1 MKYSPELATD
11 YSQKREQF
19 NETDKV
25 LVDALESVG
34 VQDKEIVDLG
44 CGDGRHARLIKE
56 MGAAHVTG
64 VDVNE
69 KMIELA
75 KEKSVENPE
84 VTFFVADG
92 RNLPVEDSSTDIV
105 VSNFVIHYFPDAK
118 EVFSEISR
126 VLKEDGNFIGTFNIT
141 DVEEGFE
148 HLYNQQMPI
157 RLGQGEESIVVQ
169 NLIKSRQEIEAAIE
183 EAGFV
188 IKEEKELDHPN
199 ATIDDSFADKS
210 RIQKHAVIMV
220 LQKTSDTSPSQ
231 PQSAS

>member
-1 MKYSPELATD
+1 MIEFMKYSPELARD

-25 LVDALESVG
+25 LVGALESVG
-34 VQDKEIVDLG
+34 IQDKEIIDLG

-69 KMIELA
+69 KMIDLA
-75 KEKSVENPE
+75 KEKNAGNPD

-92 RNLPVEDSSTDIV
+92 RSLPVADKSTDIV
-105 VSNFVIHYFPDAK
+105 VSNFVVHYFPNAK
-118 EVFSEISR
+118 EIFGEISR
-126 VLKEDGNFIGTFNIT
+126 ILKDEGYFIGTFNIT

-148 HLYNQQMPI
+148 HLHNQPMPI
-157 RLGQGEESIVVQ
+157 RLGQGEGSIVVQ
-169 NLIKSRQEIEAAIE
+169 NLIKSRQEIETAIE
-183 EAGFV
+183 EAGFT

-199 ATIDDSFADKS
+199 ATVDDSFADKS
-210 RIQKHAVIMV
+210 RIQKHAVMMV
-220 LQKTSDTSPSQ
+220 LQKTT
-231 PQSAS
+231 

>member
-25 LVDALESVG
+25 LVGALESVG

-56 MGAAHVTG
+56 MGAAHVVG

-75 KEKSVENPE
+75 KEKSAENPD

-92 RNLPVEDSSTDIV
+92 RNLPAEDSSTDIV
-105 VSNFVIHYFPDAK
+105 VSNFVVHYFPDAK
-118 EVFSEISR
+118 EIFGEIGR
-126 VLKEDGNFIGTFNIT
+126 VLKDEGYFIGTFNIT

-148 HLYNQQMPI
+148 HLHNQPMPI
-157 RLGQGEESIVVQ
+157 RLGQGEGSIVVQ
-169 NLIKSRQEIEAAIE
+169 NLIKSRQEIEAAIVE
-183 EAGFV
+183 SGFT
-188 IKEEKELDHPN
+188 IKEEQELDHPN
-199 ATIDDSFADKS
+199 STIDDSYPDKS
-210 RIQKHAVIMV
+210 RLQKHAVMMV
-220 LQKTSDTSPSQ
+220 LQKAAKQ
-231 PQSAS
+231 

>member
-25 LVDALESVG
+25 LEGALESIG

-69 KMIELA
+69 KMIEIA
-75 KEKSVENPE
+75 KEKSAENPD
-84 VTFFVADG
+84 VTFLVADG
-92 RNLPVEDSSTDIV
+92 RNLPVESNSIDIV
-105 VSNFVIHYFPDAK
+105 VSNFVVHYFPDAK
-118 EVFSEISR
+118 EIFNEISR
-126 VLKEDGNFIGTFNIT
+126 VLRDRGYFIGTYNIT
-141 DVEEGFE
+141 DVKKGFE

-157 RLGQGEESIVVQ
+157 RLGQGESSIVVQ
-169 NLIKSRQEIEAAIE
+169 NLIKSRHEIETAIA
-183 EAGFV
+183 EAGFT
-188 IKEEKELDHPN
+188 IIEEQELDHPN
-199 ATIDDSFADKS
+199 ATIDDSFTDKS
-210 RIQKHAVIMV
+210 LLQKHAVMMI
-220 LQKTSDTSPSQ
+220 LQKTC
-231 PQSAS
+231 